1 MCKVDL
7 AYSLQ
12 EKRVVIMCTVEEPLI
27 KDTQSKSTFV
37 LVLSVSIIGDST
49 VLSCSIRVVPKLASA
64 VFNV

>member
-1 MCKVDL
+1 M
-7 AYSLQ
+7 
-12 EKRVVIMCTVEEPLI
+12 VIMCTVAEPLI